1 MADAIR
7 KAIRKI
13 RHKHKRQ
20 DPPMSP
26 KWYVELKYQAKMDE
40 LWENDKIINRDF
52 AFQKARIKL
61 NIVREEKKK
70 KDEALYKQRI
80 QNLKKARKA
89 KAKIFEET

>member
-1 MADAIR
+1 
-7 KAIRKI
+7 
-13 RHKHKRQ
+13 
-20 DPPMSP
+20 MSP